1 MPELMTAPVS
11 APTIP
16 EILEAARMLAG
27 VCDGA
32 RTRDESG
39 YNAVD
44 GPTAKSILR
53 APSPTA
59 RQIRCLWNIL
69 RKYRGQLEG
78 FGVQYDSL
86 VPPELPPRAGNGTF
100 TFQPNRVR
108 LVWVDTKY
116 GRQIAVVFAYDAGIV
131 AALKEGGRKR
141 WFDKEGK
148 NSGGFKNA
156 WIIPGDLD
164 DIETLLG
171 RLGELVPAVT
181 AAPDPDVAVF
191 MEKERER
198 RKTNL
203 VESRSESALID
214 IPTKLPLRPFQL
226 AGVKWGNDHDG
237 RFLITDE
244 PGLGKSAQALG
255 WLTLHPEALPALVV
269 CPSTLRLNWKGEIEK
284 FTGLKTL
291 IMTAKSS
298 LKSFQDL
305 GIDASSTPLAGYD
318 LTVVNYDLFRA
329 PEDEESK
336 QAKKDITKPK
346 KTTWTGFIN
355 GLPLSD
361 FAQFKTVIWDEIHKC
376 KDSKS
381 QRSRCS
387 RALAKQMKY
396 RIGLTGTPIINRPI
410 EIYHPVQLIRPEAL
424 PDYVTYG
431 KRFCAGFQDR
441 FGWNFSGSSNLEELD
456 FLLRSKSG
464 MIRRTKAQVLPE
476 LPPKTLV
483 TIPILLEGKLK
494 DYEKA
499 SKPILEK
506 LAKNK
511 MEREEWRSRMASMS
525 AADRKAYQAG
535 HAEETSR
542 KNKLTGYMI
551 DEIEKVKQAALN
563 AKFDEAMKFILDV
576 SETCGKLLVFTTH
589 HETTDRVLSKF
600 RDEKIVVD
608 WIDGRTPQ
616 AARDGIKNRFQEGDT
631 QVLVCGIRAAGE
643 GLTLTA
649 SHTVVKLEFDWNPA
663 THVQAEDRVHRMSQ
677 TKAVTIYY
685 LMALGT
691 IEEKIVRLID
701 SKREV
706 GFAALGEGDRMLDE
720 RGIMDSI
727 LGDLLE
733 VK

>member
-1 MPELMTAPVS
+1 MMVEEKA
-11 APTIP
+11 APTVQ
-16 EILEAARMLAG
+16 EILDAARMLSG

-53 APSPTA
+53 APNPTA
-59 RQIRCLWNIL
+59 RQVRCLWNIL
-69 RKYRGQLEG
+69 RKYRGQLSG
-78 FGVQYDSL
+78 FGIEYDAL
-86 VPPELPPRAGNGTF
+86 VPPELPPRGESGQF
-100 TFQPNRVR
+100 TFQPHRVR
-108 LVWVDTKY
+108 LVWVDTQY
-116 GRQIAVVFAYDAGIV
+116 GRQIAVVFAYDAAIV
-131 AALKEGGRKR
+131 TALKARGKR

-164 DIETLLG
+164 QIEDLVG
-171 RLGELVPAVT
+171 RLGSLTPPVT
-181 AAPDPDVAVF
+181 AGLEPDVTAF
-191 MEKERER
+191 MESERER
-198 RKTNL
+198 RKSNFAM
-203 VESRSESALID
+203 SRAETAELD
-214 IPTKLPLRPFQL
+214 VPTKLPLRPFQV

-237 RFLITDE
+237 RFLVGDE
-244 PGLGKSAQALG
+244 PGLGKTCQALG
-255 WLTLHPEALPALVV
+255 WLMLHPEALPALIVA
-269 CPSTLRLNWKGEIEK
+269 PSTLRLNWKAEIEK
-284 FTGLKTL
+284 FTDFKTL

-305 GIDASSTPLAGYD
+305 GIDASSAPLPGYD

-336 QAKKDITKPK
+336 EAKKDITKPK

-381 QRSRCS
+381 QRSKCS
-387 RALAKQMKY
+387 RALAKEMKY

-456 FLLRSKSG
+456 ELLRSKSG
-464 MIRRTKAQVLPE
+464 MIRRTKAQVLTE
-476 LPPKTLV
+476 LPPKTRV
-483 TIPILLEGKLK
+483 TIPIMLEGRLK

-499 SKPILEK
+499 AKPILEK

-511 MEREEWRSRMASMS
+511 VEREDWRARMASMND
-525 AADRKAYQAG
+525 ADRKKYQAE
-535 HAEETSR
+535 HAEEASR

-563 AKFDEAMKFILDV
+563 AKFDEAMKFLLDLAE
-576 SETCGKLLVFTTH
+576 SCEKLLVFTTH
-589 HETTDRVLSKF
+589 HETTDRVLERF
-600 RDEKIVVD
+600 REEKVIVD
-608 WIDGRTPQ
+608 SIDGRTPQ
-616 AARDGIKNRFQEGDT
+616 AARDGIKNRFQDGDV

-663 THVQAEDRVHRMSQ
+663 THVQAEDRVHRYSQ

-691 IEEKIVRLID
+691 IETKIVQLID

-720 RGIMDSI
+720 KGIMDSI
-727 LGDLLE
+727 LDDLLE
-733 VK
+733 VKA

>member
-1 MPELMTAPVS
+1 MNALMAEPTQ
-11 APTIP
+11 APTVQ

-59 RQIRCLWNIL
+59 RQVRCLWNIL
-69 RKYRGQLEG
+69 RKYSRQLEG
-78 FGVQYDSL
+78 FGVQYDAL
-86 VPPELPPRAGNGTF
+86 VPPELPPRNENGKF

-116 GRQIAVVFAYDAGIV
+116 GRQIAVVFAYDAPIV
-131 AALKEGGRKR
+131 AALKSMKKR
-141 WFDKEGK
+141 WFDKEGA

-156 WIIPGDLD
+156 WIIPGDLEQVD
-164 DIETLLG
+164 EFLG
-171 RLGELVPAVT
+171 RLEVIQVVAVPDA
-181 AAPDPDVAVF
+181 DVAAF
-191 MEKERER
+191 MESERER

-203 VESRSESALID
+203 AESRAESAAID

-237 RFLITDE
+237 RFLVADE

-255 WLTLHPEALPALVV
+255 WLMLHPEALPALIV

-284 FTGLKTL
+284 FTGFKTL

-305 GIDASSTPLAGYD
+305 GIDASEKPLPGYD

-329 PEDEESK
+329 PEDEESQK
-336 QAKKDITKPK
+336 AKKDITKPK
-346 KTTWTGFIN
+346 KTTWTGYIN

-361 FAQFKTVIWDEIHKC
+361 FSHFKTVIWDEIHKC
-376 KDSKS
+376 KDARA
-381 QRSRCS
+381 QRSKCS
-387 RALAKQMKY
+387 RALSKQVKY

-410 EIYHPVQLIRPEAL
+410 EMYHPVQLIRPEAL

-441 FGWNFSGSSNLEELD
+441 FGWNFSGSSNLGELD
-456 FLLRSKSG
+456 LFLRSKSG
-464 MIRRTKAQVLPE
+464 MIRRMKSQVLTE
-476 LPPKTLV
+476 LPPKTRV

-499 SKPILEK
+499 SRPILEK
-506 LAKNK
+506 LAKNR
-511 MEREEWRSRMASMS
+511 MEREEWRDRMAAMND
-525 AADRKAYQAG
+525 ADRKAYQAAN
-535 HAEETSR
+535 AEEAAR

-589 HETTDRVLSKF
+589 HETTDRVLAKF
-600 RDEKIVVD
+600 REEKVAVD
-608 WIDGRTPQ
+608 SIDGRTPQ
-616 AARDGIKNRFQEGDT
+616 AARDGIKNRFQDGDT

-663 THVQAEDRVHRMSQ
+663 QHVQAEDRVHRMSQ

-706 GFAALGEGDRMLDE
+706 GFAALGESDRVLTE
-720 RGIMDSI
+720 KGIMDSV
-727 LGDLLE
+727 LDDFLAA
-733 VK
+733 